1 MHFLDRPCG
10 SLESLLLPQA
20 MTSQELLGHLKKNPY
35 VLAPMA
41 GITDSPFR
49 RFMREMGAG
58 IVISE
63 LVSAQGLKYNSQK
76 TKDLMRFDERERP
89 VGIQLFGECGDV
101 IGEAAKYVQDQGAD
115 FVDLNFG
122 CPVSKVVKKGA
133 GAAATR
139 DLTAFGDLLRKVR
152 KSITTPLTIKIRTG
166 WDESSRNALEVV
178 KVAHNEGVT
187 WVAIHGRTRAQGYAG
202 LSDWEFIGEVKS
214 QSPLPI
220 IGNGDILSGA
230 QARQRLKE
238 SSCDGVMIGRGCLK
252 DPHIF
257 RIANQHDL
265 GDEKM
270 NQLINKLGGY
280 IMENAI
286 GNYPKIQLRKFAMW
300 YSYGLPEASNFRR
313 DLFSENDVDRLKSL
327 IESYFL
333 KVQNHN
339 KVIQGQDNFLMGG
352 HG

>member
-1 MHFLDRPCG
+1 MFAT
-10 SLESLLLPQA
+10 SIA
-20 MTSQELLGHLKKNPY
+20 MTNAELLGHLKKNPF

-122 CPVSKVVKKGA
+122 CPVNKVVKKGA

-139 DLTAFGDLLRKVR
+139 DLISFRDLLRKVR
-152 KSITTPLTIKIRTG
+152 SAITVPLTIKIRTG
-166 WDESSRNALEVV
+166 WDEGSRNALDVV
-178 KVAHNEGVT
+178 RIAYDEGVT
-187 WVAIHGRTRAQGYAG
+187 WVAIHGRTRTQGYSG
-202 LSDWEFIGEVKS
+202 LSDWDFIGRVKAD
-214 QSPLPI
+214 SPLPI
-220 IGNGDILSGA
+220 IGNGDVLNGA
-230 QARQRLKE
+230 QARARLLE
-238 SSCDGVMIGRGCLK
+238 SGCDGVMIGRGCLK
-252 DPHIF
+252 DPKIF
-257 RIANQHDL
+257 QAANGLDVSDEPMVNLVSRL
-265 GDEKM
+265 GNYLLD
-270 NQLINKLGGY
+270 G
-280 IMENAI
+280 AV

-300 YSYGLPEASNFRR
+300 YSYGLPEASSFRR
-313 DLFSENDVDRLKSL
+313 ELFSEQDVDRLKTL

-333 KVQNHN
+333 RVQNCI
-339 KVIQGQDNFLMGG
+339 KVIPGQDNFLMGG

>member
-1 MHFLDRPCG
+1 
-10 SLESLLLPQA
+10 
-20 MTSQELLGHLKKNPY
+20 MTSQELLGHLKKNPF

-89 VGIQLFGECGDV
+89 VGIQLFGECGDI

-122 CPVSKVVKKGA
+122 CPVNKVVKKGA

-139 DLTAFGDLLRKVR
+139 DLISFRNLLRKVR
-152 KSITTPLTIKIRTG
+152 AAIELPLTIKIRTG
-166 WDESSRNALEVV
+166 WDEESRNALDVV
-178 KVAHNEGVT
+178 RVAHDEGVT
-187 WVAIHGRTRAQGYAG
+187 WVAIHGRTRTQGYSG
-202 LSDWEFIGEVKS
+202 LSDWDFIRYVKS
-214 QSPLPI
+214 EAPLPV
-220 IGNGDILSGA
+220 IGNGDILTAAMARSRLSESG
-230 QARQRLKE
+230 
-238 SSCDGVMIGRGCLK
+238 CDGVMIGRGCLK
-252 DPHIF
+252 DPRIF
-257 RIANQHDL
+257 QAANGLDTSDESVGDL
-265 GDEKM
+265 IGR
-270 NQLINKLGGY
+270 LGGY
-280 IMENAI
+280 LLDGAT

-300 YSYGLPEASNFRR
+300 YSYGLPEASVFRR
-313 DLFSENDVDRLKSL
+313 ELFSENDIDRLKSL

-333 KVQNHN
+333 RVQNCI
-339 KVIQGQDNFLMGG
+339 KVVPGRDDFLMGG

>member
-1 MHFLDRPCG
+1 
-10 SLESLLLPQA
+10 
-20 MTSQELLGHLKKNPY
+20 
-35 VLAPMA
+35 MA

-49 RFMREMGAG
+49 KFMREMGAG

-122 CPVSKVVKKGA
+122 CPVNKVVKKGA

-139 DLTAFGDLLRKVR
+139 DLVSFRTLLRKVR
-152 KSITTPLTIKIRTG
+152 AAISIPLTIKIRTG
-166 WDESSRNALEVV
+166 WDQHSRNALDVV
-178 KVAHNEGVT
+178 NVAHDEGIT
-187 WVAIHGRTRAQGYAG
+187 WVAIHGRTRTQGYSG
-202 LSDWEFIGEVKS
+202 LSDWDFIKAVKS

-220 IGNGDILSGA
+220 IGNGDILTGALAKKRLQESG
-230 QARQRLKE
+230 
-238 SSCDGVMIGRGCLK
+238 CDGVMIGRGCLK
-252 DPHIF
+252 DPQIF
-257 RIANQHDL
+257 RVANGQDL
-265 GDEKM
+265 GDEKI
-270 NQLINKLGGY
+270 NQLISRLGHY

-313 DLFSENDVDRLKSL
+313 ELFSETDVDRLKAL

-333 KVQNHN
+333 RVQNN
-339 KVIQGQDNFLMGG
+339 IKVVQGQDNFLMGG

>member
-1 MHFLDRPCG
+1 
-10 SLESLLLPQA
+10 
-20 MTSQELLGHLKKNPY
+20 MTSQELLAHLKNNPF

-76 TKDLMRFDERERP
+76 TKDLMKFDERERP

-101 IGEAAKYVQDQGAD
+101 IGEAAKYVQAQGAD

-122 CPVSKVVKKGA
+122 CPVNKVVKKGA

-139 DLTAFGDLLRKVR
+139 DLVSFRDLLRKVR
-152 KSITTPLTIKIRTG
+152 SSITVPLTIKIRTG
-166 WDESSRNALEVV
+166 WDQDSRNAIDVV
-178 KVAHNEGVT
+178 RVAYDEGVT
-187 WVAIHGRTRAQGYAG
+187 WVAIHGRTRTQGYSG
-202 LSDWEFIGEVKS
+202 LSDWDFIRQVKIA
-214 QSPLPI
+214 SPLPI
-220 IGNGDILSGA
+220 IGNGDILNGET
-230 QARQRLKE
+230 ARLKLKE
-238 SSCDGVMIGRGCLK
+238 SDCDGVMIGRGCLK
-252 DPHIF
+252 DPNIF
-257 RIANQHDL
+257 RRANELNDGEESMTDL
-265 GDEKM
+265 
-270 NQLINKLGGY
+270 IRRLGSY
-280 IMENAI
+280 LLENPI

-300 YSYGLPEASNFRR
+300 YSYGLPEASAFRR
-313 DLFSENDVDRLKSL
+313 ELFSENDVDRLKTL

-333 KVQNHN
+333 RVQNCI
-339 KVIQGQDNFLMGG
+339 KVIPGQDNFLMGG